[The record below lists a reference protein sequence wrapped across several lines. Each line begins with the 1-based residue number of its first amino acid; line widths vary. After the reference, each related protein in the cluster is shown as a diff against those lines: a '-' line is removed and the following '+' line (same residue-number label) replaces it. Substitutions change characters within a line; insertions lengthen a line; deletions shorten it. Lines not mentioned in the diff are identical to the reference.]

1 MRALCAALVLLTL
14 GCARNAILELDVTI
28 PAQAVVDGRGYALV
42 EVADGVSDFDD
53 DAFALQGEES
63 IEVSGTEART
73 ARFAVM
79 GTSPSTEV
87 RVRVRYC
94 VTPRCDDLD
103 MDVRPFMDGLRPG
116 HRYVFERA
124 FYVGHVTSY
133 EVDVDPL
140 SAGTESA
147 APRTICRCAVA
158 GCVGRTTTSYCRLSA
173 DPCNDDPAN
182 THFCE

>member
-1 MRALCAALVLLTL
+1 MRVLVAVLVLSTL

-28 PAQAVVDGRGYALV
+28 PAQAIVDGRRYALV
-42 EVADGVSDFDD
+42 EVADGVSAFDD
-53 DAFALQGEES
+53 DAFLQGEES
-63 IEVSGTEART
+63 IEVSTTETRT

-79 GTSPSTEV
+79 GTSAATEV

-94 VTPRCDDLD
+94 VAPRCDDIE
-103 MDVRPFMDGLRPG
+103 MDVRPFMEGVRPG
-116 HRYVFERA
+116 YRYVFERA
-124 FYVGHVTSY
+124 FYVGRVTSY
-133 EVDVDPL
+133 EIDVDPL

-147 APRTICRCAVA
+147 VPETICRCAVA

>member
-1 MRALCAALVLLTL
+1 MRPLALALALFSL

-28 PAQAVVDGRGYALV
+28 PAQTVVDGRRYAR
-42 EVADGVSDFDD
+42 
-53 DAFALQGEES
+53 
-63 IEVSGTEART
+63 IEVSDGVTSFDEDSFGSGETVELSAATPGT

-79 GTSPSTEV
+79 GSDPSTEV

-94 VTPRCDDLD
+94 VRPACDDPNE
-103 MDVRPFMDGLRPG
+103 DVRPFQEGMRPG
-116 HRYVFERA
+116 YRYVFERA

-133 EVDVDPL
+133 EIRVDPL

-147 APRTICRCAVA
+147 ASEPICRCAVA
-158 GCVGRTTTSYCRLSA
+158 GCVAGAATSYCRASA
-173 DPCNDDPAN
+173 DPCNDEPGN